1 MNLSEALS
9 PSVIKVGLESEDK
22 DELFEEMVQLFVD
35 SGLIDDREAA
45 LTALRE
51 REAKMSTGV
60 AKWLGLPHGKLE
72 EASGLMIALGVS
84 EKGIEYDSLDGELV
98 YVVLMVFAE
107 VGNPGPHIE
116 ALAEISRLVTVPGFT
131 AALREVSSPEDA
143 LRIIR
148 EQEE

>member
-131 AALREVSSPEDA
+131 AALREVSSPVEA
-143 LRIIR
+143 LRVIR

>member
-84 EKGIEYDSLDGELV
+84 EKGI
-98 YVVLMVFAE
+98 
-107 VGNPGPHIE
+107 
-116 ALAEISRLVTVPGFT
+116 
-131 AALREVSSPEDA
+131 
-143 LRIIR
+143 
-148 EQEE
+148 